1 MCCRKSGHLSVLQ
14 RSSLLSRHKGMTKR
28 HEVGGDMVVF
38 WKRTGPASVELHS
51 EPFICGG
58 AASVAAEQGPVGP
71 TLTCCLENHPS
82 WLLRQQMVIAGSPSA
97 SDQGAS
103 VLLGAF
109 TDECME
115 PRPQLTTLLPIIKR
129 KIGFFFRHGIENK
142 YS

>member
-1 MCCRKSGHLSVLQ
+1 MKLRGTWLCFGRELALPVS
-14 RSSLLSRHKGMTKR
+14 T
-28 HEVGGDMVVF
+28 
-38 WKRTGPASVELHS
+38 VELHS

-58 AASVAAEQGPVGP
+58 AASVAAEQGRVGP

-82 WLLRQQMVIAGSPSA
+82 WLLRLQMVIAGSSSA
-97 SDQGAS
+97 SDQEAS
-103 VLLGAF
+103 VLLGPF

-115 PRPQLTTLLPIIKR
+115 PRPQLTTTFLPIIKH